1 MKSLKQERVETWVH
15 RLEIVFKYM
24 FLTIC
29 FLSFNNLTAH
39 HPLLTPFSYLVVA
52 LGAVLILYRLLHFQN
67 YRKTFGLVFLI
78 GFVLM
83 YGITAVLRY
92 EFGLMENIQSI
103 CWICLQMFL
112 MYAFDYT
119 QPKQEMQR
127 TYFGL
132 LKYFMVYI
140 FVCNVVSIGMLLV
153 GFGRTKATSPNGNL
167 MGFLWGR
174 LFGVYSDGNYGAVL
188 CVASIFVS
196 AYYILSKKECWI
208 RVLNG
213 ISIAAALLFI
223 VFSDSRTAMVCLL
236 LSAFVFVYFILRT
249 NDRLEARM
257 APVLHQI
264 VCLLAALAIGLAS
277 VAMIPIIKE
286 GYNAGAELVYKWGN
300 KNDILQGHLEEE
312 DNPLDEGPNT
322 IGRPENE
329 LKGDISNRRFDLW
342 GSSVEIWKEKPVFGV
357 GHRTIQPFAEKYL
370 PDTYLLNNSKGT
382 KFDTS
387 HNLFLDILA
396 AQGVA
401 GLLCFLA
408 FMISV
413 MVVVCKKMLFAAK
426 NNCRTLENI
435 LYVTLLVDIAASSM
449 FVLDIIYVVT
459 AGAFIFWMTL
469 SSLMQNLKYSEED

>member
-1 MKSLKQERVETWVH
+1 MKFLKNEGMDVWVH

-39 HPLLTPFSYLVVA
+39 HPLLTPFSYLIVV
-52 LGAVLILYRLLHFQN
+52 LGAVLILYRLLHFKK
-67 YRKTFGLVFLI
+67 YSKTYGLVFLI

-103 CWICLQMFL
+103 CWICLQMFV

-132 LKYFMVYI
+132 LNYFMVYT

-174 LFGVYSDGNYGAVL
+174 LFGVYSDVNYGAVL

-196 AYYILSKKECWI
+196 VYYILSKKERWI

-223 VFSDSRTAMVCLL
+223 AFSDSRTAMVCLL
-236 LSAFVFVYFILRT
+236 LSSFVFVYFILRT
-249 NDRLEARM
+249 NDRLAARM
-257 APVLHQI
+257 TPVLHQI
-264 VCLLAALAIGLAS
+264 VCLLVALAVGIAG
-277 VAMIPIIKE
+277 VVMIPVIKE
-286 GYNAGAELVYKWGN
+286 GYNAGAAWIYEWGQGE
-300 KNDILQGHLEEE
+300 DILHGNSDEEE
-312 DNPLDEGPNT
+312 DPFGQGPNV
-322 IGRPENE
+322 IGRPEDE

-342 GSSVEIWKEKPVFGV
+342 GSGVEIWKEKPVFGV

-382 KFDTS
+382 KFNTT
-387 HNLFLDILA
+387 HNLFFDILT
-396 AQGVA
+396 AQGIA
-401 GLLCFLA
+401 GILCFFA
-408 FMISV
+408 FVISV
-413 MVVVCKKMLFAAK
+413 MVVVCKKMLFTAK
-426 NNCRTLENI
+426 NNHRTLENI
-435 LYVTLLVDIAASSM
+435 LYATLLIDIAASSM
-449 FVLDIIYVVT
+449 FVLDIVYVVT

-469 SSLMQNLKYSEED
+469 SSLMRNLKYSEED